1 MVFLLLACSE
11 PPAAPEERVAAA
23 DRAILASAAELG
35 SYQSTASVLRTW
47 TGKEGATR
55 SLKEDFELRWE
66 DPDRWSL
73 ILSRD
78 GRQTQRAVVFGGV
91 PYLSIGDRP
100 LERRGDAEPL
110 RVQLAAAWN
119 PWEQA
124 IQPFADQ
131 LGYVEAREDLWEGRA
146 VRVFTLSAKAPPP
159 KSRPSWVIREVQGE
173 VWLDEA
179 TSVRLKADLKI
190 GAQGKKEALEMV
202 FSLQVTGIGS
212 PTSLTDPAGEA
223 ALQADERRLDQAP
236 PPRPPQPPRPGM

>member
-1 MVFLLLACSE
+1 MVILLLACSD

-35 SYQSTASVLRTW
+35 SYQSTATVLRTW

-78 GRQTQRAVVFGGV
+78 GRQTQRAVVFGGI

-100 LERRGDAEPL
+100 IERREDAEPL

-124 IQPFADQ
+124 IQPLSDQ
-131 LGYVEAREDLWEGRA
+131 LSYSEVREDLWEGRA
-146 VRVFTLSAKAPPP
+146 VRVFSLSAKEPSP

-179 TSVRLKADLKI
+179 TSVRLKADLKL
-190 GAQGKKEALEMV
+190 GAQGKKESMDLT
-202 FSLQVTGIGS
+202 FSLQITGIGS
-212 PTSLTDPAGEA
+212 PTSLTDPAEEA
-223 ALQADERRLDQAP
+223 APKEEPRMDQAP

>member
-1 MVFLLLACSE
+1 MLLFLLACSD

-35 SYQSTASVLRTW
+35 SYQSTASVIRTW

-78 GRQTQRAVVFGGV
+78 GRQTQRAVVFGGT
-91 PYLSIGDRP
+91 PYLSIGERP
-100 LERRGDAEPL
+100 LERREDAEPL
-110 RVQLAAAWN
+110 RVQLAAAWD

-124 IQPFADQ
+124 LSPFADQ
-131 LGYVEAREDLWEGRA
+131 LTYTEAREEVWEGRP
-146 VRVFTLSAKAPPP
+146 VRVFALSAKAPSP

-179 TSVRLKADLKI
+179 TSVRLKTELKI
-190 GAQGKKEALEMV
+190 GAQGKKEALDLL
-202 FSLQVTGIGS
+202 FALQITGIGS
-212 PTSLTDPAGEA
+212 PTSLTDPALEA
-223 ALQADERRLDQAP
+223 GVHEAERRLDQAP
-236 PPRPPQPPRPGM
+236 PPRPPQPPRQGM